1 MSYEEKSN
9 EMIVRANEIMKNGME
24 LVDLFVNK
32 NYLINLDR
40 CEPVAIEPSQKSFSY
55 LSLFEISKIV
65 YDIDENIN
73 DKLVSVYSALSNFG
87 SSAILVL
94 FSDADGVKFY
104 LGTRDTKQPNV
115 AKAILQKSLRGNF
128 PGIEIREQSS
138 NQVARLL
145 EGHIPDV
152 YSNMSVSSVSIVP
165 SPRDDDK
172 DHFVQG
178 LEKFID
184 SMFGEKYTAIFV
196 SSPLSKT
203 DLEAKKRGYEDLY
216 SALSQCAQVNLTYSE
231 NDSEAIAKGISDS
244 FSTAINEGISDTTGS
259 SYGTSKNVTKSRNHG
274 NSFGFFGI

>member
-1 MSYEEKSN
+1 MSFEEKSN
-9 EMIVRANEIMKNGME
+9 ELQIRATEIMNNGMA

-32 NYLINLDR
+32 NYLIDLDR
-40 CEPVAIEPSQKSFSY
+40 CEPVALESTQKSFSY

-65 YDIDENIN
+65 YDTDENIN

-87 SSAILVL
+87 SSALLVL
-94 FSDADGVKFY
+94 FSDTDGVRFY

-138 NQVARLL
+138 AQVARLL

-152 YSNMSVSSVSIVP
+152 YSNMAVSSVSIVP

-172 DHFVQG
+172 EHFIQG

-184 SMFGEKYTAIFV
+184 SMSGEKYTAVFI

-203 DLEAKKRGYEDLY
+203 DLENKKRGYEDLY
-216 SALSQCAQVNLTYSE
+216 SALSQCAQVNLT
-231 NDSEAIAKGISDS
+231 
-244 FSTAINEGISDTTGS
+244 
-259 SYGTSKNVTKSRNHG
+259 
-274 NSFGFFGI
+274 